1 VSETPG
7 KSLKPILDLE
17 CCPTAGNVKKIKS
30 VEISFVASVIVIKIT
45 DNSLIGAEMFRFGV
59 QKGWICDS
67 EYTVI
72 FLSKLLFIVHKKC

>member
-1 VSETPG
+1 VW
-7 KSLKPILDLE
+7 
-17 CCPTAGNVKKIKS
+17 S
-30 VEISFVASVIVIKIT
+30 VRVA

-72 FLSKLLFIVHKKC
+72 FLSKLLFFVHKNAGKQFFSNVSFFLQPIIG